1 MKKVALIAVPILSLL
16 GVGAASLYVSD
27 SPQSKKAQSQHDTTI
42 DLSSQKDF
50 FEFSLSSLG
59 EHSLE
64 EIQENIEESI
74 SQQNS
79 LGIDVEL
86 FQTYLAYKRALSKLE
101 PLEDTT
107 LSLSQLQRLN
117 EAILNLQLEYFNDQQ
132 ISQLFDEEN
141 RLRQLA
147 IEKLVIKTYEQDSD
161 YQQLLLNQALSEQP
175 EYIQQSERN
184 NALTRQ
190 LDQTALLSSQD
201 KYLARVEL
209 VGEEGAQRLQK
220 LDEQRAAFET
230 VLTNY
235 LEKRADILDDEFLDS
250 EQKQLEIANLRKQSF
265 ETTQWR
271 RIEALERFMTAR
283 TSCIN

>member
-27 SPQSKKAQSQHDTTI
+27 SPQSKMAQSQHDTAI

-50 FEFSLSSLG
+50 FEYSLSGLG

-101 PLEDTT
+101 SLEDTT

-161 YQQLLLNQALSEQP
+161 SQQLLLNQALSEQP

-190 LDQTALLSSQD
+190 LDQTELLSSQD

-230 VLTNY
+230 ELTNY
-235 LEKRADILDDEFLDS
+235 LEKRADILDDEFLGR

-271 RIEALERFMTAR
+271 RIEALERIHD
-283 TSCIN
+283 SQN

>member
-27 SPQSKKAQSQHDTTI
+27 SPQSKMAQSQHDTTI

-50 FEFSLSSLG
+50 FEYSLSGLG

-64 EIQENIEESI
+64 EIQENVEESI

-107 LSLSQLQRLN
+107 LSLNQLQRLN
-117 EAILNLQLEYFNDQQ
+117 EAILNLQLEYFNDQH

-147 IEKLVIKTYEQDSD
+147 IEKLAIKTYEQDSD
-161 YQQLLLNQALSEQP
+161 SQQLLLNQALSEQP
-175 EYIQQSERN
+175 EYIKQSERN

-209 VGEEGAQRLQK
+209 VGEEGAQRLQT
-220 LDEQRAAFET
+220 LDEQRAMFET
-230 VLTNY
+230 ELTNY
-235 LEKRADILDDEFLDS
+235 LEKRADILDDEFLGH

-271 RIEALERFMTAR
+271 RIEALERIHD
-283 TSCIN
+283 SQN

>member
-27 SPQSKKAQSQHDTTI
+27 SPQSKMAQSQHDTTI

-50 FEFSLSSLG
+50 FEYSLSGLG

-86 FQTYLAYKRALSKLE
+86 FQSYLAYKRALSKLE

-107 LSLSQLQRLN
+107 LSLNQLQRLN

-161 YQQLLLNQALSEQP
+161 SQQLLLNQALSEQP

-220 LDEQRAAFET
+220 LDEQRATFET
-230 VLTNY
+230 ELTNY

-271 RIEALERFMTAR
+271 RIEALERIHD
-283 TSCIN
+283 SQN

>member
-27 SPQSKKAQSQHDTTI
+27 SPQSKMAQSQHDTTI

-50 FEFSLSSLG
+50 FEYSLSGLG

-64 EIQENIEESI
+64 EIQENVEESI

-101 PLEDTT
+101 LLEDTT
-107 LSLSQLQRLN
+107 LSLNQLQRLN
-117 EAILNLQLEYFNDQQ
+117 EVILNLQLEYFNDQQ

-147 IEKLVIKTYEQDSD
+147 IEKLAIKTYEQDSD
-161 YQQLLLNQALSEQP
+161 SQQLLLNQALSEQP

-190 LDQTALLSSQD
+190 LDQTTLLSSQD

-220 LDEQRAAFET
+220 LDEQRATFEIE
-230 VLTNY
+230 LTNY
-235 LEKRADILDDEFLDS
+235 LEKRADILDDEFLGR

-271 RIEALERFMTAR
+271 RIEALERIHD
-283 TSCIN
+283 SQN

>member
-27 SPQSKKAQSQHDTTI
+27 SPQSKMAQSQHDTAI

-64 EIQENIEESI
+64 EIQENVEESI

-101 PLEDTT
+101 LLEDTT
-107 LSLSQLQRLN
+107 LSLNQLQRLN
-117 EAILNLQLEYFNDQQ
+117 EAILNLQLEYFNDQH

-147 IEKLVIKTYEQDSD
+147 IEKLAIKTYEQDSD
-161 YQQLLLNQALSEQP
+161 SQQLLLNQALSEQP

-190 LDQTALLSSQD
+190 LDQTELLSSQD

-220 LDEQRAAFET
+220 LDEQRATFEIE
-230 VLTNY
+230 LTNY
-235 LEKRADILDDEFLDS
+235 LEKRADILDDEFLGR

-271 RIEALERFMTAR
+271 RIEALERIHD
-283 TSCIN
+283 SQN

>member
-1 MKKVALIAVPILSLL
+1 MKKVALIAVPILLL
-16 GVGAASLYVSD
+16 LSVGAASLYVSD
-27 SPQSKKAQSQHDTTI
+27 SPHPKMAQSQHDTAI
-42 DLSSQKDF
+42 DFSSQKDF
-50 FEFSLSSLG
+50 FEFSLSCLG

-64 EIQENIEESI
+64 EIQENVEESI
-74 SQQNS
+74 SQKNS
-79 LGIDVEL
+79 LGIDIEL
-86 FQTYLAYKRALSKLE
+86 FQSYLAYKRALSKLE

-117 EAILNLQLEYFNDQQ
+117 EAILNLQLEYFDDQQ

-161 YQQLLLNQALSEQP
+161 SQQLLLNQALSEQP

-190 LDQTALLSSQD
+190 LDQTTLLSSQD

-220 LDEQRAAFET
+220 LDEQRATFEIE
-230 VLTNY
+230 LTNY
-235 LEKRADILDDEFLDS
+235 LEKRADILDDEFLGR

-271 RIEALERFMTAR
+271 RIEALERIHD
-283 TSCIN
+283 SQN

>member
-27 SPQSKKAQSQHDTTI
+27 SPQSKMAQSQHDTTI

-50 FEFSLSSLG
+50 FEYSLSGLG

-86 FQTYLAYKRALSKLE
+86 FQSYLAYKRALSKLE

-107 LSLSQLQRLN
+107 LSLNQLQRLN

-161 YQQLLLNQALSEQP
+161 SQQLLLNQALSEQP

-230 VLTNY
+230 ELTNY
-235 LEKRADILDDEFLDS
+235 LEKRADILDDEFLGH

-271 RIEALERFMTAR
+271 RIEALERIHD
-283 TSCIN
+283 SQN

>member
-1 MKKVALIAVPILSLL
+1 MKKVALIAVPILLLL

-27 SPQSKKAQSQHDTTI
+27 SPQSKMAQSQHDTTI

-50 FEFSLSSLG
+50 FEYSLSGLG

-64 EIQENIEESI
+64 EIQENVEESI

-101 PLEDTT
+101 LLEDTT
-107 LSLSQLQRLN
+107 LSLNQLQRLN

-147 IEKLVIKTYEQDSD
+147 IEKLAIKTYEQDSD
-161 YQQLLLNQALSEQP
+161 SQQLLLNQALSEQP

-209 VGEEGAQRLQK
+209 VGEDGAQRLQT
-220 LDEQRAAFET
+220 LDEQRATFET
-230 VLTNY
+230 ELTNY
-235 LEKRADILDDEFLDS
+235 LEKRADILDDEFLGR

-265 ETTQWR
+265 EATQWR
-271 RIEALERFMTAR
+271 RIEALERIHD
-283 TSCIN
+283 SQN

>member
-27 SPQSKKAQSQHDTTI
+27 SPQSKMAQSQHDATI

-50 FEFSLSSLG
+50 FEYSLSGLG

-86 FQTYLAYKRALSKLE
+86 FQSYLAYKRALSKLE

-107 LSLSQLQRLN
+107 LSLNQLQLLN

-161 YQQLLLNQALSEQP
+161 SQQLLLKQALSEQP

-220 LDEQRAAFET
+220 LDEQRATFET
-230 VLTNY
+230 ELTNY
-235 LEKRADILDDEFLDS
+235 LEKRADILDDEFLGR

-271 RIEALERFMTAR
+271 RIEALERIHD
-283 TSCIN
+283 SQN

>member
-1 MKKVALIAVPILSLL
+1 MKKVALIAVPILLLL

-27 SPQSKKAQSQHDTTI
+27 SPQSKMAQSQHDTAI

-79 LGIDVEL
+79 LGIDIEL

-132 ISQLFDEEN
+132 SSQLFDEEN

-161 YQQLLLNQALSEQP
+161 SQQLLLNQALSEQP

-184 NALTRQ
+184 NALARQ

-201 KYLARVEL
+201 KYLARAEL
-209 VGEEGAQRLQK
+209 VGEEGAQRLQT
-220 LDEQRAAFET
+220 LDEQRATFET
-230 VLTNY
+230 ELANY
-235 LEKRADILDDEFLDS
+235 LEKRADILDDEFLGR

-271 RIEALERFMTAR
+271 RIEALERIHD
-283 TSCIN
+283 SQN

>member
-27 SPQSKKAQSQHDTTI
+27 SPQSKMAQSQHDTTI

-50 FEFSLSSLG
+50 FEYSLSGLG

-86 FQTYLAYKRALSKLE
+86 FQSYLAYKRALSKLE
-101 PLEDTT
+101 LLEDTT
-107 LSLSQLQRLN
+107 LSLNQLQRLN

-161 YQQLLLNQALSEQP
+161 SQQLLLNQALSEQP

-190 LDQTALLSSQD
+190 LDQTELLSSQD
-201 KYLARVEL
+201 KYLARAEL

-230 VLTNY
+230 ELTNY
-235 LEKRADILDDEFLDS
+235 LEKRADILDDEFLGR

-271 RIEALERFMTAR
+271 RIEALERIHD
-283 TSCIN
+283 SQN

>member
-27 SPQSKKAQSQHDTTI
+27 SPQSKMAQSQHDTAI

-64 EIQENIEESI
+64 EIQENVEESI

-101 PLEDTT
+101 LLEDTT
-107 LSLSQLQRLN
+107 LSLNQLQRLN

-161 YQQLLLNQALSEQP
+161 SQQLLLNQALSEQP

-190 LDQTALLSSQD
+190 LGQTELLSSQD

-220 LDEQRAAFET
+220 LDEQRATFET
-230 VLTNY
+230 ELTNY
-235 LEKRADILDDEFLDS
+235 LEKRADILDDEFLGR

-271 RIEALERFMTAR
+271 RIEALERIHD
-283 TSCIN
+283 SQN

>member
-1 MKKVALIAVPILSLL
+1 MKKVALIAVPVLSLL

-27 SPQSKKAQSQHDTTI
+27 SPQSKMAQSQHDTAI

-50 FEFSLSSLG
+50 FEYSLSGLG

-209 VGEEGAQRLQK
+209 VGEEGAQRLQT
-220 LDEQRAAFET
+220 LDEQRATFEIE
-230 VLTNY
+230 LTNY
-235 LEKRADILDDEFLDS
+235 LEKRADILDDEFLGR

-271 RIEALERFMTAR
+271 RIEALERIHD
-283 TSCIN
+283 SQN

>member
-27 SPQSKKAQSQHDTTI
+27 SPQSKMAQSQHDTTI

-50 FEFSLSSLG
+50 FEYSLSGLG

-86 FQTYLAYKRALSKLE
+86 FQSYLAYKRALSKLE

-107 LSLSQLQRLN
+107 LSLNQLQRLN

-161 YQQLLLNQALSEQP
+161 SQQLLLNQALSEQP

-230 VLTNY
+230 ELTNY

-250 EQKQLEIANLRKQSF
+250 EQKQLEIANLKKQSF

-271 RIEALERFMTAR
+271 RIEALERIHD
-283 TSCIN
+283 SQN

>member
-27 SPQSKKAQSQHDTTI
+27 SPQSKMAQSQHDTTI

-50 FEFSLSSLG
+50 FEYSLSGLG

-107 LSLSQLQRLN
+107 LSLNQLQRLN

-161 YQQLLLNQALSEQP
+161 SQQLLLNQALSEQP

-190 LDQTALLSSQD
+190 LDQTALLISQD

-220 LDEQRAAFET
+220 LDEQRATFEIE
-230 VLTNY
+230 LKNY
-235 LEKRADILDDEFLDS
+235 LEKRADILDDEFLGR
-250 EQKQLEIANLRKQSF
+250 EEKQLEIANLRKQSF

-271 RIEALERFMTAR
+271 RIEALERIHD
-283 TSCIN
+283 SQN

>member
-27 SPQSKKAQSQHDTTI
+27 SPQSKMAQSQHDTAI
-42 DLSSQKDF
+42 DFSSQKDF
-50 FEFSLSSLG
+50 FEYSLSGLG

-161 YQQLLLNQALSEQP
+161 SQQLLLNQALSEQP

-209 VGEEGAQRLQK
+209 VGEDGAQRLQK

-230 VLTNY
+230 ELTNY
-235 LEKRADILDDEFLDS
+235 LEKRADILDDEFLGR

-271 RIEALERFMTAR
+271 RIEALERIHD
-283 TSCIN
+283 SQN

>member
-1 MKKVALIAVPILSLL
+1 MKKVALIAVPILLLL

-27 SPQSKKAQSQHDTTI
+27 SPQPKMAQSQHDTTI

-50 FEFSLSSLG
+50 FEYSLSGLG

-64 EIQENIEESI
+64 EIQENVEESI

-107 LSLSQLQRLN
+107 LSLNQLQRLN

-161 YQQLLLNQALSEQP
+161 SQQLLLNQALSEQP

-220 LDEQRAAFET
+220 LDEQRATFET
-230 VLTNY
+230 ELTNY
-235 LEKRADILDDEFLDS
+235 LEKRADILDDEFLGH

-271 RIEALERFMTAR
+271 RIEALERIHD
-283 TSCIN
+283 SQN

>member
-1 MKKVALIAVPILSLL
+1 MKKVAPIAVPILLLL

-27 SPQSKKAQSQHDTTI
+27 SPQPKMAQSQHDTTI

-50 FEFSLSSLG
+50 FEYSLSGLG

-101 PLEDTT
+101 LLEDTT
-107 LSLSQLQRLN
+107 LSLNQLQRLN

-147 IEKLVIKTYEQDSD
+147 IEKLAIKTYEQDSD
-161 YQQLLLNQALSEQP
+161 SQQLLLNQALSEQP

-209 VGEEGAQRLQK
+209 VGEEGAQRLQT
-220 LDEQRAAFET
+220 LDEQRATFET
-230 VLTNY
+230 ELTNY
-235 LEKRADILDDEFLDS
+235 LEKRADILNDEFLDS

-271 RIEALERFMTAR
+271 RIEALERIHD
-283 TSCIN
+283 SQN

>member
-27 SPQSKKAQSQHDTTI
+27 SPQSKMAQSQHDTTI

-50 FEFSLSSLG
+50 FEYSLSGLG

-64 EIQENIEESI
+64 EIQENVEESI

-101 PLEDTT
+101 LLEDTT
-107 LSLSQLQRLN
+107 LSLNQLQRLN

-147 IEKLVIKTYEQDSD
+147 IEKLAIKTYEQDSD
-161 YQQLLLNQALSEQP
+161 SQQLLLNQALSEQP

-209 VGEEGAQRLQK
+209 VGEEGAQRLQT
-220 LDEQRAAFET
+220 LDEQRATFET
-230 VLTNY
+230 ELTNY
-235 LEKRADILDDEFLDS
+235 LEKRADILNDEFLDS
-250 EQKQLEIANLRKQSF
+250 EQKQLEIAILRKQSF

-271 RIEALERFMTAR
+271 RIEALERIHD
-283 TSCIN
+283 SQN

>member
-27 SPQSKKAQSQHDTTI
+27 SPQSKMAQSQHDTTI

-161 YQQLLLNQALSEQP
+161 SQQLLLNQALSEQP

-220 LDEQRAAFET
+220 LDEQRATFEIE
-230 VLTNY
+230 LTNY
-235 LEKRADILDDEFLDS
+235 LEKRADILDDEFLGH

-271 RIEALERFMTAR
+271 RIEALERIHD
-283 TSCIN
+283 SQN

>member
-1 MKKVALIAVPILSLL
+1 MKKVAIIAVPILSLL

-27 SPQSKKAQSQHDTTI
+27 SPQSKMAQSQHDTTI

-50 FEFSLSSLG
+50 FEYSLSGLG

-86 FQTYLAYKRALSKLE
+86 FQSYLAYKRALSKLE

-107 LSLSQLQRLN
+107 LSLNQLQRLN
-117 EAILNLQLEYFNDQQ
+117 EAILNLQIECFNAQQ

-271 RIEALERFMTAR
+271 RIEALERFHD
-283 TSCIN
+283 SQN

>member
-16 GVGAASLYVSD
+16 GAGAASLYVSD
-27 SPQSKKAQSQHDTTI
+27 SPQSKMAQSQHDTTI

-50 FEFSLSSLG
+50 FEYSLSGLG

-64 EIQENIEESI
+64 EIQENVEESI

-101 PLEDTT
+101 LLEDTT

-161 YQQLLLNQALSEQP
+161 SQQLLLNQALSEQP

-190 LDQTALLSSQD
+190 LDQTTLLSSQD

-220 LDEQRAAFET
+220 LDEQRATFEIE
-230 VLTNY
+230 LTNY
-235 LEKRADILDDEFLDS
+235 LEKRADILDDEFLGR

-271 RIEALERFMTAR
+271 RIEALERIHD
-283 TSCIN
+283 SQN

>member
-27 SPQSKKAQSQHDTTI
+27 SPQSKMAQSQHDTTI

-50 FEFSLSSLG
+50 FEYSLSGLG

-64 EIQENIEESI
+64 EIQENVKESI

-101 PLEDTT
+101 LLEDTT
-107 LSLSQLQRLN
+107 LSLNQLQRLN

-147 IEKLVIKTYEQDSD
+147 IEKLAIKTYEQDSD
-161 YQQLLLNQALSEQP
+161 SQQLLLNQALSEQP

-209 VGEEGAQRLQK
+209 VGEEGAQRLQT
-220 LDEQRAAFET
+220 LDEQRAMFET
-230 VLTNY
+230 ELTNY
-235 LEKRADILDDEFLDS
+235 LEKRADILDDEFLGR
-250 EQKQLEIANLRKQSF
+250 EEKQLEIANLRKQSF

-271 RIEALERFMTAR
+271 RIEALERIHD
-283 TSCIN
+283 SQN

>member
-27 SPQSKKAQSQHDTTI
+27 SPQSKMAQSQHDTTI

-50 FEFSLSSLG
+50 FEYSLSGLG

-64 EIQENIEESI
+64 EIQENVEESI

-79 LGIDVEL
+79 LGIDIEL

-101 PLEDTT
+101 LLEDTT
-107 LSLSQLQRLN
+107 LSLNQLQRLN

-161 YQQLLLNQALSEQP
+161 SQQLLLNQALSEQP

-190 LDQTALLSSQD
+190 LDQTTLLSSQD

-230 VLTNY
+230 ELTNY
-235 LEKRADILDDEFLDS
+235 LEKRADILDDEILDS
-250 EQKQLEIANLRKQSF
+250 EEKQLEIANLRKQSF

-271 RIEALERFMTAR
+271 RIEALERIHD
-283 TSCIN
+283 SQN

>member
-1 MKKVALIAVPILSLL
+1 MKKVALIAVPILLLL

-27 SPQSKKAQSQHDTTI
+27 SPQPKMAQSQHDTTI

-50 FEFSLSSLG
+50 FEYSLSGLG

-64 EIQENIEESI
+64 EIQENIEESV

-101 PLEDTT
+101 PVEDTT

-161 YQQLLLNQALSEQP
+161 SQQLLLNQALSEQP

-220 LDEQRAAFET
+220 LDEQRATFEIE
-230 VLTNY
+230 LTNY

-250 EQKQLEIANLRKQSF
+250 EEKQLEIANLRKQSF

-271 RIEALERFMTAR
+271 RIEALERIHD
-283 TSCIN
+283 SQN

>member
-27 SPQSKKAQSQHDTTI
+27 SPQSKMAQSQHDTAI

-50 FEFSLSSLG
+50 FEYSLSGLG

-86 FQTYLAYKRALSKLE
+86 LQTYLAYKRALSKLE

-132 ISQLFDEEN
+132 IFQLFDEEN

-201 KYLARVEL
+201 KYLARAEL
-209 VGEEGAQRLQK
+209 VGEEGAQRLQT

-230 VLTNY
+230 ELTNY
-235 LEKRADILDDEFLDS
+235 LEKRADILDDEILDS
-250 EQKQLEIANLRKQSF
+250 EEKQLEIANLRKQSF

-271 RIEALERFMTAR
+271 RIEALERIHD
-283 TSCIN
+283 SQN

>member
-27 SPQSKKAQSQHDTTI
+27 SPQSKMAQSQHDTAI

-50 FEFSLSSLG
+50 FEYSLSGLG

-86 FQTYLAYKRALSKLE
+86 LQTYLAYKRALSKLE

-220 LDEQRAAFET
+220 LDEQRATFET
-230 VLTNY
+230 ELTNY
-235 LEKRADILDDEFLDS
+235 LEKRADILDDEFLGR
-250 EQKQLEIANLRKQSF
+250 EQKLLEIANLRKQSF

-271 RIEALERFMTAR
+271 RIEALERIHD
-283 TSCIN
+283 SQN

>member
-27 SPQSKKAQSQHDTTI
+27 SPQSKMAQSQHDTTI

-50 FEFSLSSLG
+50 FEYSLSGLG

-64 EIQENIEESI
+64 EIQENVEESI

-101 PLEDTT
+101 LLEDST
-107 LSLSQLQRLN
+107 LSLNQLQRLN
-117 EAILNLQLEYFNDQQ
+117 EAILNLQLEYFNDQH

-161 YQQLLLNQALSEQP
+161 SQQLLLNQALSEQP

-190 LDQTALLSSQD
+190 LDQTELLSSQD

-230 VLTNY
+230 ELTNY
-235 LEKRADILDDEFLDS
+235 LEKRADILDDEFLGR

-271 RIEALERFMTAR
+271 RIEALERIHD
-283 TSCIN
+283 SQN

>member
-16 GVGAASLYVSD
+16 GVGAASHYVSD
-27 SPQSKKAQSQHDTTI
+27 SPQSKMAQSQHDTTI

-50 FEFSLSSLG
+50 FEYSLSGLG

-64 EIQENIEESI
+64 EIQENVEESI

-101 PLEDTT
+101 LLEDTT
-107 LSLSQLQRLN
+107 LSLNQLQRLN

-161 YQQLLLNQALSEQP
+161 SQQLLLNQALSEQP

-184 NALTRQ
+184 NDLTRQ

-209 VGEEGAQRLQK
+209 AGEEGAQRLQK
-220 LDEQRAAFET
+220 LDEQRATFEIE
-230 VLTNY
+230 LTNY
-235 LEKRADILDDEFLDS
+235 LEKRADILDDEFLGR

-271 RIEALERFMTAR
+271 RIEALER
-283 TSCIN
+283 IHDNQN

>member
-27 SPQSKKAQSQHDTTI
+27 SPQSKMAQSQHDTAI

-64 EIQENIEESI
+64 EIQENVEESI

-101 PLEDTT
+101 LLEDTT
-107 LSLSQLQRLN
+107 LSLNQLQRLN

-161 YQQLLLNQALSEQP
+161 SQQLLLNQALSEQP

-190 LDQTALLSSQD
+190 LGQTELLSSQD

-220 LDEQRAAFET
+220 LDEQRATFET
-230 VLTNY
+230 ELTNY

-250 EQKQLEIANLRKQSF
+250 EQKQLEIANLKKQSF

-271 RIEALERFMTAR
+271 RIEALERIHD
-283 TSCIN
+283 SQN

>member
-1 MKKVALIAVPILSLL
+1 MKKVALIAVSILSLL

-27 SPQSKKAQSQHDTTI
+27 SPQSKMAQSQHDTAI

-50 FEFSLSSLG
+50 FEYSLSGLG

-161 YQQLLLNQALSEQP
+161 SQQLLLNQALSEQP

-184 NALTRQ
+184 NALARQ

-201 KYLARVEL
+201 KHLARAEL

-230 VLTNY
+230 ELTNY
-235 LEKRADILDDEFLDS
+235 LEKRADILDDEFLGR

-271 RIEALERFMTAR
+271 RIEALERIHD
-283 TSCIN
+283 SQN

>member
-27 SPQSKKAQSQHDTTI
+27 SPQSKMAQSQHDTAI

-50 FEFSLSSLG
+50 FEYSLSGLG

-86 FQTYLAYKRALSKLE
+86 FQSYLAYKRALSKLE

-107 LSLSQLQRLN
+107 LSLNQLQRLN

-161 YQQLLLNQALSEQP
+161 SQQLLLNQALSEQP

-184 NALTRQ
+184 NALARQ

-201 KYLARVEL
+201 KHLARAEL
-209 VGEEGAQRLQK
+209 VGEEGAQRLQT
-220 LDEQRAAFET
+220 LDEQRATFET
-230 VLTNY
+230 ELTNY
-235 LEKRADILDDEFLDS
+235 LEKRADILDDEILDS
-250 EQKQLEIANLRKQSF
+250 EEKQLEIANLRKQSF

-271 RIEALERFMTAR
+271 RIEALERIHD
-283 TSCIN
+283 SQN

>member
-1 MKKVALIAVPILSLL
+1 MKKVALIAVPVLSLL

-27 SPQSKKAQSQHDTTI
+27 SPQPKMAQSQHDTTI

-50 FEFSLSSLG
+50 FEYSLSGLG

-161 YQQLLLNQALSEQP
+161 SQQLLLNQALSEQP

-184 NALTRQ
+184 NALARQ

-201 KYLARVEL
+201 KHLALAEL
-209 VGEEGAQRLQK
+209 VGEEGAQRLQT

-230 VLTNY
+230 ELTNY
-235 LEKRADILDDEFLDS
+235 LEKRADILDDEFLGR

-271 RIEALERFMTAR
+271 RIEALERIHD
-283 TSCIN
+283 SQN

>member
-27 SPQSKKAQSQHDTTI
+27 SPQSKMAQSQHDTTI

-50 FEFSLSSLG
+50 FEYSLSGLG

-86 FQTYLAYKRALSKLE
+86 FQSYLAYKRALSKLE

-161 YQQLLLNQALSEQP
+161 SQQLLLNQALSEQP
-175 EYIQQSERN
+175 EYI
-184 NALTRQ
+184 
-190 LDQTALLSSQD
+190 
-201 KYLARVEL
+201 
-209 VGEEGAQRLQK
+209 
-220 LDEQRAAFET
+220 
-230 VLTNY
+230 
-235 LEKRADILDDEFLDS
+235 
-250 EQKQLEIANLRKQSF
+250 
-265 ETTQWR
+265 
-271 RIEALERFMTAR
+271 
-283 TSCIN
+283 

>member
-27 SPQSKKAQSQHDTTI
+27 SPQSKMAQSQHDTAI

-50 FEFSLSSLG
+50 FEYSLSGLG

-86 FQTYLAYKRALSKLE
+86 FQSYLAYKRALSKLE

-107 LSLSQLQRLN
+107 LSLNQLQRLN

-161 YQQLLLNQALSEQP
+161 SQQLLLNQALSEQP

-220 LDEQRAAFET
+220 LDEQRATFEIE
-230 VLTNY
+230 LTNY
-235 LEKRADILDDEFLDS
+235 LEKRADILDDEFLGR

-271 RIEALERFMTAR
+271 RIEALERIHD
-283 TSCIN
+283 SQN

>member
-1 MKKVALIAVPILSLL
+1 MKKVALIAVPILLLL

-27 SPQSKKAQSQHDTTI
+27 SPQPKMAQSQHDTTI

-50 FEFSLSSLG
+50 FEYSLSGLG

-64 EIQENIEESI
+64 EIQENVEESI

-107 LSLSQLQRLN
+107 LSLNQLQRLN

-161 YQQLLLNQALSEQP
+161 SQQLLLNQALSEQP

-184 NALTRQ
+184 NALTSQ

-220 LDEQRAAFET
+220 LDEQRATFEIE
-230 VLTNY
+230 LTNY
-235 LEKRADILDDEFLDS
+235 LEKRADILDDEFLGR

-271 RIEALERFMTAR
+271 RIEALERIHD
-283 TSCIN
+283 SQN

>member
-27 SPQSKKAQSQHDTTI
+27 SPQSKIAQSQHDTAI

-79 LGIDVEL
+79 LGINVEL

-101 PLEDTT
+101 LLEDTT
-107 LSLSQLQRLN
+107 LSLNQLQRLN

-161 YQQLLLNQALSEQP
+161 SQQLLLNQALSEQP

-220 LDEQRAAFET
+220 LDEQRATFET
-230 VLTNY
+230 ELTNY
-235 LEKRADILDDEFLDS
+235 LEKRADILDDEILDS
-250 EQKQLEIANLRKQSF
+250 EEKQLEIANLRKQSF

-271 RIEALERFMTAR
+271 RIEALERIHD
-283 TSCIN
+283 SQN